1 LSLFFFASLCLG
13 GEYVAVNCI
22 QFSYKMIRSPK
33 RRISVHGIG
42 FWLTKRALLSG
53 DREALVDG
61 ERRLTYR
68 ELNRRVN
75 RLAGSLQALG
85 LAHGD
90 RCAILAYN
98 CLEYVE
104 VIFAT
109 AKLGLILVP
118 LNWRLSPAEL
128 AFNFSDSGSETLIF
142 DAEFAEV
149 VEQLKTQVDIKRMIV
164 LGNKMTPGAEVY
176 EDLLTGQSDDEPTV
190 DQPVGLDTAHIIM
203 YTAGTT
209 GRPKGAVLSQGASFW
224 NAINLTLD
232 MNFTP
237 ADRNLS
243 VLPMFHI
250 GGIGLFTL
258 PVLYMG
264 GTVVIQRSFDP
275 AETLRLLKN
284 ENITLFFGVAAVFL
298 FLIQHPDFNAGAF
311 ARVRVVMSG
320 GAPLPVSLVRQY
332 HEAGIVLRQG
342 FGMSE
347 AAPSIA
353 TLSRGLALEKAG
365 SIGRALFHVEARVV
379 DGEMNDLPI
388 GSEGEL
394 VIRGPNLMQGYWNR
408 PDATKEAFEGGWF
421 HTGDI
426 ARMDADSDLYIVD
439 RKKDMFISG
448 GENVYP
454 AEVENAI
461 FELPQVAETAV
472 IGIKDDKWG
481 EAGLA
486 VVALKPEAQ
495 LNADGVIAFLKDRL
509 AKYKVPKRVI
519 FVDQLPRNAAG
530 KVIKNKL
537 REEYS

>member
-1 LSLFFFASLCLG
+1 
-13 GEYVAVNCI
+13 V
-22 QFSYKMIRSPK
+22 Q
-33 RRISVHGIG
+33 GIG
-42 FWLTKRALLSG
+42 YWLTKRAFLSG

-68 ELNRRVN
+68 ELNHRVN

-85 LAHGD
+85 LSHGD

-142 DAEFAEV
+142 AAEFAQV
-149 VEQLKTQVDIKRMIV
+149 VEQLKTQAAIKRMIV
-164 LGNKMTPGAEVY
+164 LGSKVTSEAEVY
-176 EDLLTGQSDDEPTV
+176 DDLLARQSDNDPTV
-190 DQPVGLDTAHIIM
+190 DQKVGLDTAHIIM

-224 NAINLTLD
+224 NAINLALD

-237 ADRNLS
+237 DDRNLS

-258 PVLYMG
+258 PVLYTG
-264 GTVVIQRSFDP
+264 GAVIIQRTFDP
-275 AETLRLLKN
+275 AETLRLLK
-284 ENITLFFGVAAVFL
+284 EEKITLFFGVAAVFL
-298 FLIQHPDFNAGAF
+298 FLIQHSDFNAEAF
-311 ARVRVVMSG
+311 ANVRVVMSG
-320 GAPLPVSLVRQY
+320 GAPLPESLVRQY
-332 HEAGIVLRQG
+332 HQAGIVLQQG

-353 TLSRGLALEKAG
+353 TLSKDLALEKAG

-379 DGEMNDLPI
+379 DGKMNDLPA
-388 GSEGEL
+388 GAKGEL

-426 ARMDADSDLYIVD
+426 ARMDADGDLYIVD

-472 IGIKDDKWG
+472 IGIKDEKWG
-481 EAGLA
+481 EVGLA
-486 VVALKPEAQ
+486 VVSLKPKEQ
-495 LNADGVIAFLKDRL
+495 LNAEDIMAFLKERL
-509 AKYKVPKRVI
+509 AKYKVPKQVI

-530 KVIKNKL
+530 KVLKNKL